1 MRAVFHSAAF
11 KETTDAF
18 AKAVAIVAAGGADE
32 KVIEAFW
39 QDDKKPEE
47 LRAAL
52 LRAAFKAAC
61 RDGQQSAAV
70 YMLAHYPAHLNIA
83 EIKKSALAAVAAGHD
98 ALALH
103 LTEKMI
109 AADERKDAVRATE
122 IICAEAFEKGSASL
136 VKNLLTLLPQTD
148 STQLYRA
155 ALGNKPENL
164 DLILSHCKTAGTV
177 AQEDLD
183 QALVISFKNKNMP
196 MTQTLL
202 ASGADADGCRKAPL
216 KRVAEWEDTEA
227 ATTKNFLSVLLDAGA
242 DPLLAQEIFPPVWRG
257 LIQETAAKTQQ
268 RHFENIQSVAGGA
281 LTMDVL
287 RDVKMLQGNMTGLHY
302 AAKHRLLDRLS
313 LSGLSAA
320 DLDAPNAAGQT
331 LTQIIEQSGA
341 WQALLQPS
349 KWLGQKDVLQ
359 HFVAGLSEKA
369 REKINLHGLLH
380 EVDIRTLRTRAHGLS
395 LKPKRF

>member
-1 MRAVFHSAAF
+1 MRAVFHSATF

-18 AKAVAIVAAGGADE
+18 GKAVAVVAAGGADE

-61 RDGQQSAAV
+61 RDGQQPAAI
-70 YMLAHYPAHLNIA
+70 YMLAHYPAHINIA
-83 EIKKSALAAVAAGHD
+83 EVKKSALAAVAAGHD

-103 LTEKMI
+103 LTQKII
-109 AADERKDAVRATE
+109 AADARKDAVRTTE
-122 IICAEAFEKGSASL
+122 IICAEAFEKGSAAL

-148 STQLYRA
+148 SAQLYRA

-164 DLILSHCKTAGTV
+164 DLILSHCKTADTL
-177 AQEDLD
+177 AQDDLD
-183 QALVISFKNKNMP
+183 QALVIAVKNKNMP
-196 MTQTLL
+196 ITQALL

-242 DPLLAQEIFPPVWRG
+242 DPLLAQEIFPPVWCG

-268 RHFENIQSVAGGA
+268 RHFENLQAAAGSAPAMDA
-281 LTMDVL
+281 LRNTEMP
-287 RDVKMLQGNMTGLHY
+287 QGNMTGLHY

-313 LSGLSAA
+313 LSGLTTA
-320 DLDAPNAAGQT
+320 DLDAQNAAGQS
-331 LTQIIEQSGA
+331 LTQVIEQSGA
-341 WQALLQPS
+341 WQALLQPTT
-349 KWLGQKDVLQ
+349 WAGHKDVLQ
-359 HFVAGLSEKA
+359 HFVCGMSEKT
-369 REKINLHGLLH
+369 REKINLNALLH
-380 EVDIRTLRTRAHGLS
+380 AVDIQALRTRARGFN
-395 LKPKRF
+395 LKPKGF